1 MTGATNQ
8 TIPVGAV
15 KAGLDRHLPSVR
27 TAVTPE
33 DLLRF
38 APTSRK
44 TLCFSKHLDAART
57 AIAPADLQAHPATEA
72 KLERRDLI
80 PLTDAM
86 RPTEGVSA
94 LSEDQQLMEY
104 AQKWVSQ
111 TFFGTMLKQMRNS
124 PFKSELFSGGRGG
137 DAFGGMYDQHLA
149 DRMARA
155 SGKKLAESIVRQLQ
169 RQKARAAGASN
180 DFGAKESDSD
190 FNHRQEYLPVPP
202 GKTSSIS
209 IAA

>member
-8 TIPVGAV
+8 IIPVGAV

-33 DLLRF
+33 DFLRF

-44 TLCFSKHLDAART
+44 ALMPADFSKHLDAART
-57 AIAPADLQAHPATEA
+57 AVMPADLQAHPTSEG

-80 PLTDAM
+80 PFTDAM
-86 RPTEGVSA
+86 RPTEEVSA
-94 LSEDQQLMEY
+94 LTDDQQLMEY
-104 AQKWVSQ
+104 SQKWVSQ

-169 RQKARAAGASN
+169 RQKAQAKPVRAVERN
-180 DFGAKESDSD
+180 EST
-190 FNHRQEYLPVPP
+190 PP
-202 GKTSSIS
+202 ATNSLS